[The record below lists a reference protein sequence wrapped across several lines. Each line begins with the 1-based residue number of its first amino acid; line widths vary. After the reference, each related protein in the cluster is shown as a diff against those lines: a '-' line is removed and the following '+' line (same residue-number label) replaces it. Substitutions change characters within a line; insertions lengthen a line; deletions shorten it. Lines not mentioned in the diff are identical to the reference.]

1 MTWREIK
8 PLELIRFDEERW
20 FSVDEWLAATRELL
34 ASGARPVAL
43 FSQETDD
50 CQRVWTIL
58 TGRSAGRLCITN
70 TVFFLKDRRA
80 YPSLSAD
87 FPCMNY
93 FECELYEQTGIE
105 PDGHPWLRPVRSLN
119 RWRKNGAPY
128 AFYSVEGEE
137 VHEVGVGPV
146 HAGVIE
152 PGHFRFQCH
161 GEEILHLEIQLGY
174 QHRGVTELLPR
185 QKLSQQLVLVE
196 SIAGDSV
203 IANTT
208 AFCSGLEA
216 LGGMSVSLREQAVRG
231 VAAEL
236 ERVAM
241 HLSTLSGI
249 ATDIGF
255 AMPAAAFGALRTGV
269 INLIAEICG
278 SRFGRC
284 WIIPGGVRFDLD
296 SALIEN
302 VRRVLDEVITK
313 FSDIEALLFNSP
325 SALARLEET
334 GVVTEEQARAAG
346 LVGLAARAS
355 GIPCDVRADF
365 PYGIYRYS
373 SVVSPTLD
381 SGDVYARAK
390 LRAVEIRNSVQF
402 LVEQIENLPA
412 SKPKNSLKEL
422 AKNSF
427 VIALTEG
434 HRGEVAHIMITD
446 ANSNL
451 SKVFIK
457 DPSFHNWTGVALAVR
472 ENGISDFPLCNKSFD
487 LCYAGHDL

>member
-43 FSQETDD
+43 FRQETNDY
-50 CQRVWTIL
+50 QRVWTIF
-58 TGRSAGRLCITN
+58 AGRPTGQLCITN
-70 TVFFLKDRRA
+70 TVFFLKDRLA

-93 FECELYEQTGIE
+93 FECELYERTGIK

-119 RWRKNGAPY
+119 RWRENGVPY
-128 AFYSVEGEE
+128 AFYRVEGEE
-137 VHEVGVGPV
+137 IHEVGVGPV

-174 QHRGVTELLPR
+174 QHRGIIELLPER
-185 QKLSQQLVLVE
+185 KPSQQLVLVE

-203 IANTT
+203 IAHTT

-216 LGGMSVSLREQAVRG
+216 LAGASVSLREQAVRG

-255 AMPAAAFGALRTGV
+255 AMPAGAFGALRTAV
-269 INLIAEICG
+269 INLSAEICG
-278 SRFGRC
+278 SRFGRG

-296 SALIEN
+296 PGLIEKA
-302 VRRVLDEVITK
+302 RRVLDEMMTK

-334 GVVTEEQARAAG
+334 GAVTEEQARAAG

-373 SVVSPTLD
+373 SVVSPTLA

-390 LRAVEIRNSVQF
+390 LRALEIRNSVQF
-402 LVEQIENLPA
+402 LAEQIENLPA
-412 SKPKNSLKEL
+412 RKARSPLKEL
-422 AKNSF
+422 AKNAF
-427 VIALTEG
+427 VITLTEG
-434 HRGEVAHIMITD
+434 HRGEVAHVLLTD
-446 ANSNL
+446 ANGRVSN
-451 SKVFIK
+451 VTIK
-457 DPSFHNWTGVALAVR
+457 DPSFQNWHGLSLAAR

-487 LCYAGHDL
+487 LSYAGHDL

>member
-1 MTWREIK
+1 MVDRQAISHVKAMRDLHARISSQRVFCIDNNPYFRDFVRWFLSDVGCEVAARGTVRFVTYYCQRVGLSTMTWREIK
-8 PLELIRFDEERW
+8 PLDLIRFDKERR
-20 FSVDEWLAATRELL
+20 FSIDEWVAATRELL

-43 FSQETDD
+43 FSQETNDY
-50 CQRVWTIL
+50 QRVWTIL
-58 TGRSAGRLCITN
+58 AGRSAGQLCITN
-70 TVFFLKDRRA
+70 TVFFVKDRLA

-119 RWRKNGAPY
+119 RWRKNGEPY
-128 AFYSVEGEE
+128 AFYNVEGEE

-161 GEEILHLEIQLGY
+161 GEEILHLEIQLSY

-185 QKLSQQLVLVE
+185 QKLSQQLMLVE

-241 HLSTLSGI
+241 LLSTLSGI

-255 AMPAAAFGALRTGV
+255 TMPAAAFGALRTGV
-269 INLIAEICG
+269 ISLTAEICG
-278 SRFGRC
+278 SRFGRG

-296 SALIEN
+296 SALIEKAH
-302 VRRVLDEVITK
+302 RILHEVLEK
-313 FSDIEALLFNSP
+313 FSDVEALLFNSP

-334 GVVTEEQARAAG
+334 GAVSAEQARAAG

-355 GIPCDVRADF
+355 GIACDARSDF

-373 SVVSPTLD
+373 SIVSPTLV
-381 SGDVYARAK
+381 SGDAYARAK
-390 LRAVEIRNSVQF
+390 LRALELRNSIHF
-402 LVEQIENLPA
+402 IIEQLEHLPA
-412 SKPKNSLKEL
+412 
-422 AKNSF
+422 
-427 VIALTEG
+427 
-434 HRGEVAHIMITD
+434 
-446 ANSNL
+446 
-451 SKVFIK
+451 
-457 DPSFHNWTGVALAVR
+457 
-472 ENGISDFPLCNKSFD
+472 
-487 LCYAGHDL
+487 